1 MQIAFAG
8 QIFPHA
14 PQFSGSMLVSVHFS
28 LQTSRPAMQVQTPLM
43 QTIPR
48 EQTFP
53 HDPQF

>member
-1 MQIAFAG
+1 
-8 QIFPHA
+8 
-14 PQFSGSMLVSVHFS
+14 MLVSVHFS

-43 QTIPR
+43 QTIPK